1 MTKLASNARVAVR
14 WAERELGTTS
24 LIHGTDQRAGYSI
37 LVRTSDDPHLMV
49 NQLLMVTL
57 ADAFLSDHSSS
68 EVALLLDVWEV
79 GKTMRWAGP
88 AQRVVVTTQGL
99 RVEPR

>member
-1 MTKLASNARVAVR
+1 M
-14 WAERELGTTS
+14 
-24 LIHGTDQRAGYSI
+24 
-37 LVRTSDDPHLMV
+37 RTSEDQLLTV

-57 ADAFLSDHSSS
+57 LDEFLSHYSAS

-88 AQRVVVTTQGL
+88 AQRVVVTSQGL